1 MFSSHFE
8 IKNNQAVSTKQYL
21 QKLLNFFV
29 YVMYL
34 YTFYFSQA
42 MEEEVNQ
49 SMEAFLKVKK
59 NKYHSWSL
67 N

>member
-8 IKNNQAVSTKQYL
+8 IKNNQAILTKQYL
-21 QKLLNFFV
+21 QKLLNFFL

-49 SMEAFLKVKK
+49 FMEAFLKVKK
-59 NKYHSWSL
+59 INTTVGH
-67 N
+67 

>member
-21 QKLLNFFV
+21 QKILNFFL

-49 SMEAFLKVKK
+49 FMEAFLKVKK
-59 NKYHSWSL
+59 INTTVGH
-67 N
+67 